1 MEFIRYDEVMSLLKG
16 HGVKEAPAEEDRVYL
31 EMEDGTDV
39 VHLHL
44 ACHESTA
51 APREGASVVHVEK
64 KRLPTT
70 VEHII
75 QRLRLNQVLLIP
87 VCKWRKVF
95 DAVAFSL
102 ADNEEWQEMDAT
114 ATVKLNTRDPL
125 LCEPGDFHTLNAL
138 MKVLINDADSPDQG
152 LTLTTTATP
161 VTVELVPDGAV
172 RISVGNQVLADEV
185 VEAFGSGEEGRLH
198 I

>member
-1 MEFIRYDEVMSLLKG
+1 MEFIRYDEVRALLKG

-31 EMEDGTDV
+31 KMEDGNDV

-44 ACHESTA
+44 ASHESTA
-51 APREGASVVHVEK
+51 SPRDGASVVQVEK
-64 KRLPTT
+64 ERLPKA

-75 QRLRLNQVLLIP
+75 QKLRLNQVLLIP

-152 LTLTTTATP
+152 LMITTTTAP
-161 VTVELVPDGAV
+161 LMVEIVPDGAIRV
-172 RISVGNQVLADEV
+172 SIGDPVLADEV
-185 VEAFGSGEEGRLH
+185 VETFGSTR
-198 I
+198 